1 MRFGRQN
8 APMSPILIR
17 PAVLSDRRALIRLAE
32 LDSAPALLGPV
43 LLAEVGGS
51 IVAAIGLRSGTTI
64 ADPFVPT
71 ADLVKLLSLHA
82 HSREALA
89 A

>member
-1 MRFGRQN
+1 MWS
-8 APMSPILIR
+8 MSPIAIR
-17 PAVLSDRRALIRLAE
+17 PALPTDRRALARLAE

-43 LLAEVGGS
+43 LLAEVGGR
-51 IVAAIGLRSGTTI
+51 IVAAVGLRSGARI

-71 ADLVKLLSLHA
+71 ADLLALLELHA

>member
-1 MRFGRQN
+1 MTSIN
-8 APMSPILIR
+8 IR
-17 PAVLSDRRALIRLAE
+17 GALPSDRTALNRLAE
-32 LDSAPALLGPV
+32 LDSAPAILGPV
-43 LLAEVGGS
+43 LLAEVGGR
-51 IVAAIGLRSGTTI
+51 IVAAIGLRSGAKI

-71 ADLVKLLSLHA
+71 ADLLALLELHA

>member
-1 MRFGRQN
+1 
-8 APMSPILIR
+8 MSPIAIR
-17 PAVLSDRRALIRLAE
+17 PALPSDRRALNRLAE

-43 LLAEVGGS
+43 LVAEVNGR
-51 IVAAIGLRSGTTI
+51 IVAAHGVRSGAQI

-71 ADLVKLLSLHA
+71 ADLLKLLELHA
-82 HSREALA
+82 RSREVIA

>member
-1 MRFGRQN
+1 VLCMTSINIRG
-8 APMSPILIR
+8 ALPSDR
-17 PAVLSDRRALIRLAE
+17 PALNRLAE
-32 LDSAPALLGPV
+32 LDSAPAIFGPALV
-43 LLAEVGGS
+43 AEVGGR
-51 IVAAIGLRSGTTI
+51 IVAAVGLRSGAKI

-71 ADLVKLLSLHA
+71 ADLLALLELHA